1 MLFSVIAAAFNA
13 IAPVVLLILLGYWLK
28 SRGFLS
34 REFLQ
39 KGNWL
44 VFHVTLPT
52 TLFINVY
59 KLGSLGDINWQV
71 LLYCLLMILVLF
83 VLGFFCCMAASGR
96 PERRGVIWQGTYRS
110 NFAILGLAIAAA
122 LGGGEAESLAAVTS
136 TTCSALFN
144 VLAVISLSSFSTAE
158 GQHSVK
164 GAVKKIV
171 RNPLIIGGVLG
182 FICLLIREV
191 QRRLFGTVVFALNV
205 QLKPFYTVLENLKSI
220 TTPFALLVLGGRF
233 EYSAVKG
240 LFREIAAATVFRL
253 LIAPLL
259 GLGTAIIL
267 SGAGL
272 LNCGVNEYSA
282 LVALFGSPA
291 AVVSAIMAAEM
302 GGDEQLATQIVVWT
316 SLFSIGTLFLIICTL
331 MWMGCLAV

>member
-1 MLFSVIAAAFNA
+1 VLFSVVLAAFNA
-13 IAPVVLLILLGYWLK
+13 IAPVVLMILFGYWLK
-28 SRGFLS
+28 CRGFLS

-44 VFHVTLPT
+44 VFHITVPA

-59 KLGSLGDINWQV
+59 KLGSLGDINWQM
-71 LLYCLLMILVLF
+71 LLYCLLMISVLF
-83 VLGFFCCMAASGR
+83 VLGFFYCLAVSGKA
-96 PERRGVIWQGTYRS
+96 ERRGVIWQSTYRS

-122 LGGGEAESLAAVTS
+122 LGGSEAESVAAVTS
-136 TTCSALFN
+136 TTCSAFFN
-144 VLAVISLSSFSTAE
+144 ALAVISLSSFSTAE

-164 GAVKKIV
+164 GAVKRIV

-182 FICLLIREV
+182 FGCLLIREI
-191 QRRLFGTVVFALNV
+191 QRSLFGSVVFALNV
-205 QLKPFYTVLENLKSI
+205 QLRPVYTVVENLKSI
-220 TTPFALLVLGGRF
+220 TTPFALLVLGGGF

-240 LFREIAAATVFRL
+240 LFKEIAATTLFRL

-267 SGAGL
+267 SRAGL
-272 LNCGVNEYSA
+272 LNCGINEFPA

-291 AVVSAIMAAEM
+291 AVASAIMASEM

-316 SLFSIGTLFLIICTL
+316 SLFSIVSLFLIICVMMAL
-331 MWMGCLAV
+331 GYLGV